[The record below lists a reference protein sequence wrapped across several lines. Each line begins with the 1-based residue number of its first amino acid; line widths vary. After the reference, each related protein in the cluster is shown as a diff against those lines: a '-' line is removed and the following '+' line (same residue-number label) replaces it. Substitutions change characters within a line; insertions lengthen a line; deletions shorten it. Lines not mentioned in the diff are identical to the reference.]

1 MSDTSSLRLKV
12 IKIWAYTVP
21 PDREKN
27 WGYLNVSFEATT
39 IWTLSDCSFS
49 LLYRMKVDQF
59 IVPYWVTLILYCV
72 CFRVTH
78 SIVLPF
84 ERFRASPRD
93 PNQVS
98 YSDQPSFYSLELAE
112 TKNAIII
119 TQSSRRLWCRWLSF
133 SIGEPMKP
141 KRNCRFDAFI
151 RVIDWSAS
159 SRLSTPPSPPLVLL
173 LTAFYSSEQNSP
185 SCCFHAFCCCLE
197 KGGRV

>member
-21 PDREKN
+21 PDREEN

-39 IWTLSDCSFS
+39 IWTLSDCSFC

-59 IVPYWVTLILYCV
+59 IVPYWVTLILYFV

-93 PNQVS
+93 PNQVP

-119 TQSSRRLWCRWLSF
+119 TQPSRRLWCRWLSF
-133 SIGEPMKP
+133 LSGS
-141 KRNCRFDAFI
+141 R
-151 RVIDWSAS
+151 WS
-159 SRLSTPPSPPLVLL
+159 RKETVDSTH
-173 LTAFYSSEQNSP
+173 SSEWSTEV
-185 SCCFHAFCCCLE
+185 H
-197 KGGRV
+197 RVGYQRRHHRRSFSFWQPFILPNKIVLPVVFMLFVVV